1 MRKPRPGREVVER
14 AEEQY
19 GVEGGV
25 RRGQGAGV
33 TELRR
38 AGGVRGGLREVLRYL
53 AVLGEPAGV
62 GGRDRR
68 RRRGSWPARA
78 AEGPDRLLRPQ
89 EFEAARR
96 GGVEPLGLA
105 EFRAAGRVAEV
116 RAAPDAEPEPWVAEH
131 RPSM

>member
-1 MRKPRPGREVVER
+1 MER
-14 AEEQY
+14 AEEEY

-38 AGGVRGGLREVLRYL
+38 AGGVRGGLREVLRYV

-62 GGRDRR
+62 GAGTAADVEDPGRSGRQK
-68 RRRGSWPARA
+68 
-78 AEGPDRLLRPQ
+78 GPDRLLRPQ